1 METLNEAGKI
11 AYYDDEYRL
20 YDEQLKKT
28 LAIKIFLAV
37 ILKMCLEEF
46 KDFDKY
52 DIAEKFIEGEP
63 IISSEA
69 VNQDEQEILENMDRE
84 DLSKDE
90 GLVRYDILF
99 YAYVPSQKG
108 TVKFIIN
115 IEAQQDQRLGYP
127 LLKRAVYYCS
137 RLISAQY
144 NREFKNSQYGKLKK
158 VFSIWICFD
167 ASIAN
172 QNTVTRFSL
181 TRDNLIGEAKYKF
194 EDYDLLEIVMICLGD
209 LDNENN
215 RDVIKFINTLTRKN
229 IEPEERLSALKN
241 VYDINITQEIKSEVT
256 AMCNVSYGIA
266 KRNREEGREEG
277 RETTIV
283 STIKNLMKNLGIT
296 IDQALKL
303 VEVPENEYAKYR
315 KLITE

>member
-11 AYYDDEYRL
+11 AYYDNEYRL

-37 ILKMCLEEF
+37 ILKMCLDEF

-52 DIAEKFIEGEP
+52 DIAEKLIEGEP
-63 IISSEA
+63 VISSET
-69 VNQDEQEILENMDRE
+69 VNKDEQEILEGMDRE

-115 IEAQQDQRLGYP
+115 IEAQQDQRTGYP

-144 NREFKNSQYGKLKK
+144 NREFKNSRYEKLKK

-167 ASIAN
+167 ASKDN

-181 TRDNLIGEAKYKF
+181 AHDNMIGEAKYKV
-194 EDYDLLEIVMICLGD
+194 EDYDLLEIIMICLGD
-209 LDNENN
+209 FDDENN
-215 RDVIKFINTLTRKN
+215 RDVIRFINTLTRKN
-229 IEPEERLSALKN
+229 LEPEERLSALKN
-241 VYDINITQEIKSEVT
+241 VYDINITNQIKSEVT
-256 AMCNVSYGIA
+256 TMCNVSYGIA
-266 KRNREEGREEG
+266 KRNREEE
-277 RETTIV
+277 RETTLV
-283 STIKNLMKNLGIT
+283 GAVKNLMKNLDIPV
-296 IDQALKL
+296 DQALKL
-303 VEVPENEYAKYR
+303 IGVPEDEYSKYR
-315 KLITE
+315 KLTAE